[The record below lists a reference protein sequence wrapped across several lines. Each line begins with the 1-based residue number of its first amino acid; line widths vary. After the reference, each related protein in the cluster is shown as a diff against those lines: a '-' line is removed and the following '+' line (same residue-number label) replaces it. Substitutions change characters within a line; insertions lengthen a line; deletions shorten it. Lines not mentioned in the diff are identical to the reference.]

1 MLMQLEE
8 AHRQS
13 ADHRDVVLRSRVCGC
28 FHCLEMFTP
37 ERIEEW
43 VDEGQTA
50 CCPRCGDEAVLGDAG
65 DYPITPEFLVEMRRH
80 WFGW

>member
-1 MLMQLEE
+1 MLQYEA

-13 ADHRDVVLRSRVCGC
+13 ADNREVVLRSRVCGC
-28 FHCLEMFTP
+28 FHCLEVFRP

-43 VDEGQTA
+43 VDGGRTA
-50 CCPRCGDEAVLGDAG
+50 CCPRCTDEAVLGDAG
-65 DYPITPEFLVEMRRH
+65 GYPITVGFLTEMRKH